1 MTEERVQQL
10 EERLAEE
17 TQRLEKLYVAYRRIE
32 EELQEKNAIID
43 VLEKEA
49 IDKEIEREGLESLLS
64 EKDSRIRGLEMDH
77 AKARKRI
84 QHLEPDLEKMEEM
97 YARESAR
104 LGRVFEVAE
113 ELDESLRVSQAEL
126 NARDNWYEAHMS
138 LFEQLNQA
146 IKTRFDMIER
156 AVEAVKDQQQKQA
169 EFKNQMEN
177 AQEAVSNDKV
187 EDLGDGLEKMKVAEL
202 RAILVEQGMDAKG
215 KKAELIAA
223 MRDFQEEIRDPFLK
237 RENIDFYMEEMRDRS
252 RHPKKNSQQTW
263 EHLEK
268 FYGTSVAP

>member
-156 AVEAVKDQQQKQA
+156 AVEAVKDQQKKQA

-215 KKAELIAA
+215 KKAELIE
-223 MRDFQEEIRDPFLK
+223 RIRK
-237 RENIDFYMEEMRDRS
+237 
-252 RHPKKNSQQTW
+252 
-263 EHLEK
+263 
-268 FYGTSVAP
+268 A

>member
-138 LFEQLNQA
+138 LFEELNQA

-215 KKAELIAA
+215 KKAELIE
-223 MRDFQEEIRDPFLK
+223 RIRK
-237 RENIDFYMEEMRDRS
+237 
-252 RHPKKNSQQTW
+252 
-263 EHLEK
+263 
-268 FYGTSVAP
+268 A

>member
-215 KKAELIAA
+215 KKAELID
-223 MRDFQEEIRDPFLK
+223 RIRK
-237 RENIDFYMEEMRDRS
+237 
-252 RHPKKNSQQTW
+252 
-263 EHLEK
+263 
-268 FYGTSVAP
+268 A

>member
-215 KKAELIAA
+215 KKAELIE
-223 MRDFQEEIRDPFLK
+223 RIR
-237 RENIDFYMEEMRDRS
+237 E
-252 RHPKKNSQQTW
+252 
-263 EHLEK
+263 
-268 FYGTSVAP
+268 A

>member
-202 RAILVEQGMDAKG
+202 RAILVEQGMDA
-215 KKAELIAA
+215 ATALTWAA
-223 MRDFQEEIRDPFLK
+223 VMDPLQ
-237 RENIDFYMEEMRDRS
+237 RLGERLR
-252 RHPKKNSQQTW
+252 
-263 EHLEK
+263 
-268 FYGTSVAP
+268 

>member
-177 AQEAVSNDKV
+177 AREAVSNDKV

-215 KKAELIAA
+215 KKAELIE
-223 MRDFQEEIRDPFLK
+223 RIRK
-237 RENIDFYMEEMRDRS
+237 
-252 RHPKKNSQQTW
+252 
-263 EHLEK
+263 
-268 FYGTSVAP
+268 A

>member
-187 EDLGDGLEKMKVAEL
+187 ENLGDGLEKMKVAEL

-215 KKAELIAA
+215 KKAELIE
-223 MRDFQEEIRDPFLK
+223 RIRK
-237 RENIDFYMEEMRDRS
+237 
-252 RHPKKNSQQTW
+252 
-263 EHLEK
+263 
-268 FYGTSVAP
+268 A

>member
-202 RAILVEQGMDAKG
+202 RASLVEQGMDAKG
-215 KKAELIAA
+215 KKAELIE
-223 MRDFQEEIRDPFLK
+223 RIRK
-237 RENIDFYMEEMRDRS
+237 
-252 RHPKKNSQQTW
+252 
-263 EHLEK
+263 
-268 FYGTSVAP
+268 A

>member
-202 RAILVEQGMDAKG
+202 RAILVEQGMNAKG
-215 KKAELIAA
+215 KKAELIE
-223 MRDFQEEIRDPFLK
+223 RIRK
-237 RENIDFYMEEMRDRS
+237 
-252 RHPKKNSQQTW
+252 
-263 EHLEK
+263 
-268 FYGTSVAP
+268 A

>member
-1 MTEERVQQL
+1 VQQL

-215 KKAELIAA
+215 KKAELIE
-223 MRDFQEEIRDPFLK
+223 RIRK
-237 RENIDFYMEEMRDRS
+237 
-252 RHPKKNSQQTW
+252 
-263 EHLEK
+263 
-268 FYGTSVAP
+268 A

>member
-177 AQEAVSNDKV
+177 AQEAVSNDKA

-215 KKAELIAA
+215 KKAELIE
-223 MRDFQEEIRDPFLK
+223 RIR
-237 RENIDFYMEEMRDRS
+237 E
-252 RHPKKNSQQTW
+252 
-263 EHLEK
+263 
-268 FYGTSVAP
+268 A

>member
-215 KKAELIAA
+215 KKAELIE
-223 MRDFQEEIRDPFLK
+223 RIRK
-237 RENIDFYMEEMRDRS
+237 
-252 RHPKKNSQQTW
+252 
-263 EHLEK
+263 
-268 FYGTSVAP
+268 A